1 MTSFIAY
8 SESGGLRAGHKGLQQ
23 LLHEPL
29 SVLTQWYNDLRDGD
43 RQKEEEISLAL
54 LPGTQTPPPRLH
66 EGAESYHS
74 SLRAG
79 TASIVINYKENG
91 SLNFLNL
98 PVSSS

>member
-29 SVLTQWYNDLRDGD
+29 SVLSQWYNDLRDGD
-43 RQKEEEISLAL
+43 RQKEEEISLSP
-54 LPGTQTPPPRLH
+54 LPGNQTPPPRLH

-79 TASIVINYKENG
+79 TASIVINYKEGG